1 MKPIL
6 AFLLVLTNLAFCT
19 LTGCGHKF
27 GLDPEKPVTLTL
39 WHNYGGI
46 MRATMDELLDTFN
59 STVGKEKGILIN
71 CTSINSS
78 AVLQEKLLMAAKGDP
93 GAPDLPDITT
103 CYPKVAITL
112 AEKGLLVDLS
122 EYFIKNELAKYV
134 TSFVNEGR
142 VDGKL
147 YVFPIAKS
155 TEVLF
160 VNQTLFDR
168 FSEATGA
175 SMEDLETFEGIAE
188 AAIAYYQWT
197 DAHTP
202 DVPNDGKA
210 FFAID
215 SIFNLMQVGME
226 QLGSCFI
233 EGQQAVTTGDTYD
246 HIYETLFEAAVK
258 GGYAVYDGYSS
269 DLSKTGDIICSIG
282 STAGILF
289 YGDTITYP
297 DNVTE
302 TVEYSVLPYPV
313 FRGGKPIAIQRGG
326 GMAVTCSDETKEYA
340 AAVFL
345 KWFTQAEQNMK
356 FISETG
362 YLPVTN
368 SAFGTVM
375 ESEAESVDNDNIRK
389 LLKVAIFMHKE
400 YGFYVPPVFDTFDS
414 LGREFEDSFKSEAR
428 AARNEYASLLKTS
441 DSYEAYR
448 QIKNK

>member
-6 AFLLVLTNLAFCT
+6 AFFLVVATSLCCV
-19 LTGCGHKF
+19 LTGCNNEF
-27 GLDPEKPVTLTL
+27 GLDPKKPVTLTL

-46 MRATMDELLDTFN
+46 MRTTMDELLDTFN
-59 STVGKEKGILIN
+59 STVGKEKGIIID

-78 AVLQEKLLMAAKGDP
+78 AVLQEKLMMAAKGDP

-103 CYPKVAITL
+103 CYPKVAVTL
-112 AEKGLLVDLS
+112 AEKKLLVDLG
-122 EYFIKNELAKYV
+122 EYLSKDELSQYV
-134 TSFVNEGR
+134 TSFIDEGTI
-142 VDGKL
+142 DGKL

-168 FSEATGA
+168 FSKATGTNIENL
-175 SMEDLETFEGIAE
+175 STFEGIVE
-188 AAIAYYQWT
+188 AAIAYHKWT
-197 DAHTP
+197 DANTP
-202 DVPNDGKA
+202 DVQNDGKA

-215 SIFNLMQVGME
+215 SLFNLMQVGME
-226 QLGSCFI
+226 QLGISFI
-233 EGQQAVTTGDTYD
+233 ENQELVVTGDTYD

-258 GGYAVYDGYSS
+258 GGYAIYDGYSS
-269 DLSKTGDIICSIG
+269 DLSKTGDIVCSIG

-289 YGDTITYP
+289 YGDTITYE

-313 FRGGKPIAIQRGG
+313 FRGGRPVAIQRGS
-326 GMAVTCSDETKEYA
+326 GMAVIGSDKTKEYA

-345 KWFTQAEQNMK
+345 KWLTEPEQNMK

-362 YLPVTN
+362 YLPVTD

-375 ESEAESVDNDNIRK
+375 EGEAESVDNDNIRK
-389 LLKVAIFMHKE
+389 LLKVAISMHKQ
-400 YGFYVPPVFDTFDS
+400 YDFYIPPVFDTFDS
-414 LGREFEDSFKSEAR
+414 LGREFEDSFKSRAREAR
-428 AARNEYASLLKTS
+428 REYVDAK
-441 DSYEAYR
+441 DH
-448 QIKNK
+448 